1 MAKVLSLILAGGTG
15 TRLQPLTL
23 SRTEPSVPFAGS
35 YRVIDYVLNNFVNSD
50 LLRIYVLTQFKSQSL
65 NEHLNKAWVLNNITD
80 TFIDTIPAQMR
91 MGKHWYGGTADA
103 IYQNIHFIEEDQPD
117 VVCIFGSDHIYKM
130 DIRQKIE
137 FHQNKEAVLTVS
149 AIKVP
154 KKEAYRFGI
163 IEVDKDQK
171 MIAFVEKPSI
181 EDAPT
186 IPGDP
191 DHVLASMGNYIF
203 DAKTLC
209 QELRRDSE
217 NKNSSH
223 DFAKDIIPKLC
234 NQGGVYI
241 YDFATNVIPGEE
253 DYETYWRDVGTIES
267 YWQGNMELTK
277 AKPPM
282 SLYNRHWPLHTY
294 YPALPP
300 AFFKSINGKKCV
312 IRKSLVSDGCHITS
326 ASIKK
331 SVIGSNVFVDEDSK
345 ISKSVILNDTKIG
358 KNCTISK
365 TIMDKNVFIADNIE
379 IGVNLENDKKRFVVT
394 DDGIVVIAKDT
405 KVYQ

>member
-15 TRLQPLTL
+15 TRLQPLTQ
-23 SRTEPSVPFAGS
+23 SRTKPSVPFGGS
-35 YRVIDYVLNNFVNSD
+35 YRLIDCVLNNFVNSD

-65 NEHLNKAWVLNNITD
+65 NEHLHKAWMLNNVTD

-91 MGKHWYGGTADA
+91 MGKHWYSGTADA

-117 VVCIFGSDHIYKM
+117 IVCIFGSDHIYKM
-130 DIRQKIE
+130 DIRQKIA
-137 FHQNKEAVLTVS
+137 FHEKKKAVLTVS
-149 AIKVP
+149 AIKLP
-154 KKEAYRFGI
+154 KKEAYHFGI
-163 IEVDKDQK
+163 IKVDKNGR
-171 MIAFVEKPSI
+171 MIGFVEKPSI

-203 DAKTLC
+203 DSKELCKELKLDAK
-209 QELRRDSE
+209 

-223 DFAKDIIPKLC
+223 DFGKDIIPKLYK
-234 NQGGVYI
+234 QGSVYV
-241 YDFATNVIPGEE
+241 YDFSTNVIPGEE
-253 DYETYWRDVGTIES
+253 DFETYWRDVGTIES

-282 SLYNRHWPLHTY
+282 SLYNKRWPLHTY

-300 AFFKSINGKKCV
+300 AFFKSTGGIKCV
-312 IRKSLVSDGCHITS
+312 IRKSLISDGCHITS

-331 SVIGSNVFVDEDSK
+331 SVIGSNVFIGKNSNVFE
-345 ISKSVILNDTKIG
+345 SVILDDTKIG
-358 KNCTISK
+358 KNCTIIKS
-365 TIMDKNVFIADNIE
+365 IIDKDVFVADNIE
-379 IGVNLENDKKRFVVT
+379 IGVNLEKDKKRFVVS
-394 DDGIVVIAKDT
+394 DDGIVVIAKGT
-405 KVYQ
+405 KVYE